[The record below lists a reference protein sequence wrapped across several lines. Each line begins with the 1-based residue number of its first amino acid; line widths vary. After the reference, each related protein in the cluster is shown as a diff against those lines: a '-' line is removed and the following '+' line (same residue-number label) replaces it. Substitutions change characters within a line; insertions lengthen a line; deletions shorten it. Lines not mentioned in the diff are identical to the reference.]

1 MKKEFPELPG
11 WSFEI
16 EEQYGGGF
24 RITATAKSGRTFE
37 TKGTDYETLLAECR
51 QEVAALSEQAQFERA

>member
-1 MKKEFPELPG
+1 MKKEFAELPG

-16 EEQYGGGF
+16 EELSAGGF

-37 TKGTDYETLLAECR
+37 TKGTDYEALLAECR
-51 QEVAALSEQAQFERA
+51 QEVAALSEQDQFERA